1 MTLDPLI
8 AIEEAKSA
16 GAEYVDVRLVK
27 ITDERILVRKGK
39 LRFVQFDES
48 YGFGVRVLLEGS
60 WGFASSRRVDEE
72 ELKRISRE
80 AVKIARASSLV
91 RRKRVK
97 LAPVEAVEDT
107 YSTPIKEDPFE
118 VPLEEKISLLMEC
131 DKLMREKGEEIRVT
145 EAFMRAH
152 REEKVFASS
161 EGSLI
166 RQEIVWCGAG
176 ISATAVGNGEVQRR
190 SLPASFRGDFAT
202 AGYEYIRGL
211 NLIDLAPRCAEEA
224 ISLLSARSCPS
235 GKMDVI
241 IGGSQLY
248 LQIHESCGHPTEL
261 DRVMGS
267 EASYAG
273 TSFLTTDKLGKFRYG
288 SEIVNL
294 VADATVKGGLGTFG
308 YDDEGVPAQR
318 VYLVKE
324 GIFTGYLT
332 DRQYAA
338 ELGLEKSTGA
348 ARASSWSRIPIVR
361 MTNINLEPGDWD
373 FDELIA
379 DTREGLYIETNRSW
393 SIDDRRLN
401 FQFGT
406 EVGYR
411 IVKGEMRELI
421 RNVTYTGITYEFWR
435 SCDAICNEKYWKM
448 WGTPNCG
455 KGEPPQTMFVGH
467 GCSPARFRNV
477 RVGVGRF

>member
-1 MTLDPLI
+1 MSLDPSV
-8 AIEEAKSA
+8 AIEEAKST
-16 GAEYVDVRLVK
+16 GAEYVDVRLVR

-39 LRFVQFDES
+39 LRSIQFDES
-48 YGFGVRVLLEGS
+48 YGIGVRVLLDGS
-60 WGFASSRRVDEE
+60 WGFASTSRVDDENV
-72 ELKRISRE
+72 KRISRE

-91 RRKRVK
+91 RKKKVR
-97 LAPVEAVEDT
+97 LAPVEPVEDS
-107 YSTPIKEDPFE
+107 YSTPVKEDPFE

-131 DKLMREKGEEIRVT
+131 DDIMRSKGSEIRVT
-145 EAFMRAH
+145 EASMRAH
-152 REEKVFASS
+152 MEEKVFASS

-166 RQEIVWCGAG
+166 NQKIVWCGAG

-202 AGYEYIRGL
+202 AGYEYIKSL

-224 ISLLSARSCPS
+224 IALLTARSCPS
-235 GKMDVI
+235 GSMDII
-241 IGGSQLY
+241 IGGSQLA

-273 TSFLTTDKLGKFRYG
+273 TSFLTTEKLGNFRYG
-288 SEIVNL
+288 SDIVNL
-294 VADATVKGGLGTFG
+294 VADATVEKGLGTFG

-338 ELGLEKSTGA
+338 ELGMEKSTGA
-348 ARASSWSRIPIVR
+348 ARASGWDRIPIVR
-361 MTNINLEPGDWD
+361 MTNINLEPGDWE
-373 FDELIA
+373 FEELIS
-379 DTREGLYIETNRSW
+379 DTKEGLFIETNRSW

-401 FQFGT
+401 FLFGT
-406 EVGYR
+406 EIGYR
-411 IVKGEMRELI
+411 IVNGEMKELI
-421 RNVTYTGITYEFWR
+421 KNATYTGITYEFWR
-435 SCDAICNEKYWKM
+435 SCDAICNKNHWKM

-467 GCSPARFRNV
+467 GCAPARFRNI
-477 RVGVGRF
+477 RVGVGRL

>member
-1 MTLDPLI
+1 MSLDPSF
-8 AIEEAKSA
+8 AVEEAKSA

-27 ITDERILVRKGK
+27 ITDEMIIVRNGK
-39 LRFVQFDES
+39 LRTVQSIES
-48 YGFGVRVLLEGS
+48 YGIGVRVLLNGS
-60 WGFASSRRVDEE
+60 WGFASTSRVDEE
-72 ELKRISRE
+72 NVRRISRE

-91 RRKRVK
+91 KKKGVR
-97 LAPVEAVEDT
+97 LAPVDPVEDS
-107 YSTPIKEDPFE
+107 YSTPIKEDPFS

-131 DKLMREKGEEIRVT
+131 DKVMRSKGEEIRVT
-145 EAFMRAH
+145 EASMRAH
-152 REEKVFASS
+152 KEEKIFASS

-166 RQEIVWCGAG
+166 NQEIVWCGAG
-176 ISATAVGNGEVQRR
+176 ISTTAVGYGEVQRR

-202 AGYEYIRGL
+202 AGYEYVRSL
-211 NLIDLAPRCAEEA
+211 NLLDLAPKCAEEA
-224 ISLLSARSCPS
+224 ISLLTARSCPS
-235 GKMDVI
+235 GSMDII
-241 IGGSQLY
+241 IGGSQLA

-273 TSFLTTDKLGKFRYG
+273 TSFLTTEKLGKFKYG
-288 SEIVNL
+288 SKFVNL
-294 VADATVKGGLGTFG
+294 VADATVEKGLGTFG
-308 YDDEGVPAQR
+308 YDDEGVPAQK

-338 ELGLEKSTGA
+338 ELGLERSTGA
-348 ARASSWSRIPIVR
+348 ARASGWNRIPIVR

-373 FDELIA
+373 FEELIS
-379 DTREGLYIETNRSW
+379 DTRDGLFIETNRSW

-406 EVGYR
+406 EIAYR
-411 IVKGEMRELI
+411 IVDGEVKELI
-421 RNVTYTGITYEFWR
+421 KNATYTGITYEFWR

-477 RVGVGRF
+477 RVGVGRL